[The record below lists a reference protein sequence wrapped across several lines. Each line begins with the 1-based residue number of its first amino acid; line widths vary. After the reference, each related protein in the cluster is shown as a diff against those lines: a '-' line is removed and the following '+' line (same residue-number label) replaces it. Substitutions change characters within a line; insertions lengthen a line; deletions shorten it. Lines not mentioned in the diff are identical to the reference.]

1 VKLGEKM
8 PQYIGEFECKMDSK
22 GRVTV
27 PAGLKRQ
34 IPKESWEKLV
44 VNRGFDKCLVLF
56 AKKDWLAE
64 TEKLDQLND
73 FNKKDRRFKRLF
85 NSGATEVKMDGASR
99 VLVPKKLAAYAEME
113 SDVVFYAYEN
123 KIEIWS
129 KKLYDAEM
137 EIDPDDFSDLAEDVM
152 TGGGD
157 DE

>member
-1 VKLGEKM
+1 MKLEEQM

-56 AKKDWLAE
+56 AKKDWLVE
-64 TEKLDQLND
+64 TEKLGQLND

-85 NSGATEVKMDGASR
+85 NSGATEVKMDSAAR
-99 VLVPKKLAAYAEME
+99 VLIPKKLAAYVELE

-157 DE
+157 E